1 MTCLPNRLRGEQRE
15 KNRAH
20 ARAKGPKCIL
30 KFFNNLLNRPVQ
42 VRIALYPEGFMET
55 LAKPRTERY
64 FVLVSFPD
72 GGGLPLH
79 EQERVLRAAR
89 RKISSRLRQVRDKIA
104 SKPSE
109 RQERE

>member
-1 MTCLPNRLRGEQRE
+1 MHCGTSRRGPQHHNYKTGQHSKVLR
-15 KNRAH
+15 KA
-20 ARAKGPKCIL
+20 L
-30 KFFNNLLNRPVQ
+30 KDFNKLLHRPIQ
-42 VRIALYPEGFMET
+42 VRIALYPEGFLESM
-55 LAKPRTERY
+55 AKPRPERY

-79 EQERVLRAAR
+79 AQERVLRAAR